1 MNSDSIYTRRKMG
14 LDGKI
19 WLVMLLTII
28 GCGGL
33 MAYNIVGIDP
43 CSPISVSIKGL
54 TSGESTSFYVGEQI
68 AFKATMSLGSKI
80 EWTFGAKGGRAEG
93 QRVTHSFYKEG
104 NQTIT
109 VLVNGKCREEK
120 VISIKKIAQSNKTG
134 NLPVPQ
140 VLVNP
145 IMGNSTTEV
154 GKSVT
159 FYSSVPA
166 DSTYEWIVLNSPNN
180 PTFRTNQAN
189 YTFVTK
195 GARTIQLTLDKDP
208 LKVYTKVISVE
219 ALYVPPTV
227 EPKKEAPV
235 VVAPIYIPEK
245 KEEAKVET
253 KPADPVPNINTG
265 GGANTKPEGPV
276 KPKTKIIGNELFK
289 GFLED
294 VIDKQMSASDFDS
307 YLCAKSATKVLENG
321 KWTDFATM
329 CENIR
334 GRNRIKLESVELI
347 RDESNCV
354 VSITV
359 RYKKTLF

>member
-1 MNSDSIYTRRKMG
+1 
-14 LDGKI
+14 
-19 WLVMLLTII
+19 MLLTII

-33 MAYNIVGIDP
+33 MAYSIVGVDP

-54 TSGESTSFYVGEQI
+54 TSGEATTFYVGEQI
-68 AFKATMSLGSKI
+68 AFKASMSLGSKV
-80 EWTFGAKGGRAEG
+80 EWTFGAQNIKAEG

-120 VISIKKIAQSNKTG
+120 VITIRKIAGSSTAG
-134 NLPVPQ
+134 NISVPQ

-159 FYSSVPA
+159 FYSSIPA

-180 PTFRTNQAN
+180 PTFRTNQAS

-219 ALYVPPTV
+219 ALYVPPSL
-227 EPKKEAPV
+227 EPTKSEPV
-235 VVAPIYIPEK
+235 VVNPIYIPEK
-245 KEEAKVET
+245 KEEPKNEPKA
-253 KPADPVPNINTG
+253 ADPVPNNTNPNAG
-265 GGANTKPEGPV
+265 TTPKVDVPA

-294 VIDKQMSASDFDS
+294 VVDKQMSASDFDA
-307 YLCAKSATKVLENG
+307 YLCSKGATKVLENG

-334 GRNRIKLESVELI
+334 GRGRIKIESVELI
-347 RDESNCV
+347 RDESKCV

-359 RYKKTLF
+359 RHKKTLF